1 MDELRLI
8 DTFSGIGGFS
18 YAAEK
23 LVGGFKTVAFV
34 ECEPFCQK
42 VLKKHWPHVEQFH
55 DIRTYKPEPYSADVI
70 CGGFPCQ
77 DISLAG
83 QGKGI
88 TKETR
93 SGLFYELIRVIR
105 LVRPKYIVL
114 ENVAAILNNG
124 LGIVLGE
131 LAEAGFNCEWACI
144 PASALGACH
153 RRDRWWLVAYPQ
165 SNRDYRNAT
174 TMGQEIGQTSQQKFW
189 PELECEI
196 TNIERNRR
204 STESSSKELFFAYS
218 EGSERN
224 GNETIEK
231 HGKARTQEIFRDRN
245 GGENTYTWRNT
256 PHELKGDWREWSVK
270 PVICRTPNGVPSG
283 VDRAKRLKALGNSIV
298 PQVAAI
304 PLQRVLDLHNVT
316 MCK

>member
-34 ECEPFCQK
+34 ECEPYCQK
-42 VLKKHWPHVEQFH
+42 VLKKHWPDVPIYE
-55 DIRTYKPEPYSADVI
+55 DIKNYRPEPYSAEII

-77 DISLAG
+77 PISNCG
-83 QGKGI
+83 HREGI
-88 TKETR
+88 TETSQ
-93 SGLFYELIRVIR
+93 SGLWYELYRVIC
-105 LVRPKYIVL
+105 LLRPRYVVL
-114 ENVAAILNNG
+114 ENVSAILSNG
-124 LGIVLGE
+124 LGIVLGN
-131 LAEAGFNCEWACI
+131 LAEAGYNSEWCCI
-144 PASALGACH
+144 PASYIGACH
-153 RRDRWWLVAYPQ
+153 QRDRWWLVAYSISVSDGSQ
-165 SNRDYRNAT
+165 VEIQARGNTFIKSAT
-174 TMGQEIGQTSQQKFW
+174 TNT
-189 PELECEI
+189 
-196 TNIERNRR
+196 
-204 STESSSKELFFAYS
+204 
-218 EGSERN
+218 EGSQRN

-231 HGKARTQEIFRDRN
+231 YGKARTQEIFRDRN
-245 GGENTYTWRNT
+245 GGKNTYTWRNT
-256 PHELKGDWREWSVK
+256 PHELKGDWREWSIK

-316 MCK
+316 IRKY

>member
-34 ECEPFCQK
+34 ECEPYCQK
-42 VLKKHWPHVEQFH
+42 VLKKHWPDVPIYE
-55 DIRTYKPEPYSADVI
+55 DIKSYRPEPYSAEII

-77 DISLAG
+77 SISNCG
-83 QGKGI
+83 HREGI
-88 TKETR
+88 TETSQ
-93 SGLFYELIRVIR
+93 SGLWYELYRVIC
-105 LVRPKYIVL
+105 LLRPRYVVL
-114 ENVAAILNNG
+114 ENVSAILSNG
-124 LGIVLGE
+124 LGIVLGN
-131 LAEAGFNCEWACI
+131 LAEAGYNSEWWCI
-144 PASALGACH
+144 PASYIGACH
-153 RRDRWWLVAYPQ
+153 QRDRWWLVAYSISVSDGSQ
-165 SNRDYRNAT
+165 VEIQARGNTFIKSAT
-174 TMGQEIGQTSQQKFW
+174 TNT
-189 PELECEI
+189 
-196 TNIERNRR
+196 
-204 STESSSKELFFAYS
+204 
-218 EGSERN
+218 EGSQRN

-231 HGKARTQEIFRDRN
+231 YGKARTQEIFRDRN
-245 GGENTYTWRNT
+245 GGKNTYTWRNT
-256 PHELKGDWREWSVK
+256 PHELKGDWREWSIK

-316 MCK
+316 IRKY